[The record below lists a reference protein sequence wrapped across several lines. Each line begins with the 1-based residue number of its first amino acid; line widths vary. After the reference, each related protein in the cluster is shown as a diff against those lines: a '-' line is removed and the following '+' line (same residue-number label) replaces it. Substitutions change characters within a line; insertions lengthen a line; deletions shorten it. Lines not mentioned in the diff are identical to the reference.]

1 MNVQSKRD
9 YSWLS
14 PLLWGHQQSWRVSD
28 SAVPRVF
35 SSGLT
40 QKPPVGQRDE
50 QGTSLQGP
58 WNHDKQLTA
67 PESLCYFL
75 LDIYFLFNAHAEAQV
90 QSLSYILPP
99 GQENI
104 RSHAWF
110 RAFTQLHRYTPV
122 CEQHTWLGQMLP
134 PITNPD
140 LRPHLETVAENF
152 GPQYPTGAQGTVN
165 WAMRFYPFPL
175 RAQVVFIVFKY
186 IPNHIF
192 IYIGGSA
199 HEDLTRDVPQTKHK
213 TQVSRVPSGR
223 RQHPADGSSTSNS
236 CTACLGHMLS
246 SHRDLVWTRK
256 TTRTSTGVK
265 TRNWYSAQP
274 VWW

>member
-58 WNHDKQLTA
+58 WNHDEQLTA
-67 PESLCYFL
+67 PESLCCFL
-75 LDIYFLFNAHAEAQV
+75 LGIYFLFNAHAEAQA
-90 QSLSYILPP
+90 QSLFYIFPL
-99 GQENI
+99 GQEKTT
-104 RSHAWF
+104 SEVMPGLGLLHSSPWQ
-110 RAFTQLHRYTPV
+110 TQNPAPV

-134 PITNPD
+134 PLTSSD
-140 LRPHLETVAENF
+140 LRPHLKPHLETLAENF

-165 WAMRFYPFPL
+165 WAMCFYPFPL

-192 IYIGGSA
+192 ICIGGSA
-199 HEDLTRDVPQTKHK
+199 HEGLTRDVPQTKHK
-213 TQVSRVPSGR
+213 TQVSWVPLGR
-223 RQHPADGSSTSNS
+223 GQHPADGSSTSCHQQRYGLLRPRAEFTPGFGLDKKNN
-236 CTACLGHMLS
+236 THIHWGL
-246 SHRDLVWTRK
+246 
-256 TTRTSTGVK
+256 
-265 TRNWYSAQP
+265 
-274 VWW
+274 